1 MVQYPN
7 LKIFSTEVL
16 STPKLKY
23 IYLAKEQMV
32 PVDDEYDRLNY
43 HEFTQ
48 EQQLWD
54 GDLNASMKQFW
65 EANFDTFEKVCCNA
79 FIQWFLIIYQVIGFK
94 RRHLFFFSNS

>member
-1 MVQYPN
+1 
-7 LKIFSTEVL
+7 
-16 STPKLKY
+16 
-23 IYLAKEQMV
+23 MV

-79 FIQWFLIIYQVIGFK
+79 FIQ
-94 RRHLFFFSNS
+94 